1 MATAA
6 ARPSGNPD
14 QETISERS
22 LMKLRFTT
30 ILFALFTLTLPLIAA
45 TETKAAS
52 SDKKAASTD
61 TKSGESKG
69 ESKSDSKNE
78 SKYGEKTFAGLEL
91 RPIGPAMISGRIVD
105 LAVDPKD
112 PRVWYLATA
121 SGGVWK
127 TTNAGTTFTPI
138 FDDHASYSTGC
149 VTIDPHDSMVVWVGS
164 GENNS
169 QRSVAVGDGVYKSV
183 DGGKSW
189 KNVGLEKS
197 EHIGKIVVDPRDSNV
212 VYVAAQGP

>member
-1 MATAA
+1 MALSAA
-6 ARPSGNPD
+6 SPSGNPD
-14 QETISERS
+14 QETMSERS
-22 LMKLRFTT
+22 LMKLRLTAV
-30 ILFALFTLTLPLIAA
+30 LLVLVTLPLLAA

-69 ESKSDSKNE
+69 EP
-78 SKYGEKTFAGLEL
+78 KYGEKTFAGLEL

-112 PRVWYLATA
+112 TRVWYLATA

-127 TTNAGTTFTPI
+127 TTNAGTTFNPI
-138 FDDHASYSTGC
+138 FDDQASYSTGC

-164 GENNS
+164 GEN
-169 QRSVAVGDGVYKSV
+169 
-183 DGGKSW
+183 
-189 KNVGLEKS
+189 
-197 EHIGKIVVDPRDSNV
+197 
-212 VYVAAQGP
+212 